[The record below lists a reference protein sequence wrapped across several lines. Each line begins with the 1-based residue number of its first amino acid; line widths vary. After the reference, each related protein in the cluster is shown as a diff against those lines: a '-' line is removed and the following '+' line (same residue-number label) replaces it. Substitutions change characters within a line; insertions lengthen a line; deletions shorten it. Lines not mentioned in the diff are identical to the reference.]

1 MAQAIYAGSF
11 DPITN
16 GHIDIAKRATKLF
29 DEIIIAVA
37 GKESEKTLLDID
49 ERVLL
54 IKDVF
59 SDTNNITVISF
70 DSLVTDLAKEKSVNV
85 IIRGVRTIFDFDYE
99 FKMTAM
105 NKKLYKDLETVFLMP
120 TENFNFISSS
130 LVREI
135 AVLGGDL
142 SPFVPESVKLILE
155 KKFLR

>member
-29 DEIIIAVA
+29 DKIIIAVA
-37 GKESEKTLLDID
+37 EKKSEKTLLDID

-105 NKKLYKDLETVFLMP
+105 NKKLYEDLETVFLTP

-135 AVLGGDL
+135 AALGGDV

>member
-29 DEIIIAVA
+29 DKIIIAVA
-37 GKESEKTLLDID
+37 EKKSEKTLLDID

-70 DSLVTDLAKEKSVNV
+70 DSLVLMLSILSFSCSIFVAPIILLVTKGLSLTKPNANCVNV
-85 IIRGVRTIFDFDYE
+85 RLCFSAI
-99 FKMTAM
+99 
-105 NKKLYKDLETVFLMP
+105 
-120 TENFNFISSS
+120 
-130 LVREI
+130 
-135 AVLGGDL
+135 
-142 SPFVPESVKLILE
+142 
-155 KKFLR
+155 